1 MIQLFNINSHN
12 IDTSEFSNL
21 LHDDC
26 VEEFEK
32 KIANYVGAKYAC
44 SVNSATSAIFLIMKE
59 KRTYVRE
66 NVTINIPSMIPPVV
80 ANAALT
86 SGFFH
91 KLNFV
96 DDVDWMGDSYV
107 LHQFKDFKVVDSAQK
122 LQKGQFRKECNP
134 EDLMVFSF
142 YPTKPLGG
150 SDGGMIVTDDY
161 EKYKWYKEAVLN
173 GMSYAENNWDR
184 GISFPGYKMYMSSIQ
199 ARILLNNFK
208 TFDKK
213 MRVLKQL
220 SDTYNKE
227 FGYENTSQ
235 HLYRIEVLD
244 NKKFINKMKQLGIV
258 CGIHYPAL
266 HLNDV
271 YNKNW
276 KWDCPKS
283 EALQNR
289 TVSLPMN
296 EKLSFIELE
305 YIIDKVKENI

>member
-32 KIANYVGAKYAC
+32 KIAQYVGAKYAC

-66 NVTINIPSMIPPVV
+66 PVKINIPSMIPPVV

-91 KLNFV
+91 ELNFV
-96 DDVDWMGDSYV
+96 DDVDWVGDSYV

-122 LQKGQFRKECNP
+122 LQKGQFRKVCNP
-134 EDLMVFSF
+134 EDLLIFSF
-142 YPTKPLGG
+142 YPSKPLGG

-296 EKLSFIELE
+296 EKLSFLELE

>member
-32 KIANYVGAKYAC
+32 KIAQYVGAKYAC

-66 NVTINIPSMIPPVV
+66 PVTINIPSMIPPVV

-91 KLNFV
+91 ELNFV
-96 DDVDWMGDSYV
+96 DDVDWVGDSYV

-122 LQKGQFRKECNP
+122 LQEGQFRKECNP
-134 EDLMVFSF
+134 EDLMIFSF

-199 ARILLNNFK
+199 AQILLNNFK

-283 EALQNR
+283 EVLQNR

-296 EKLSFIELE
+296 EKLSFLELE

>member
-66 NVTINIPSMIPPVV
+66 PVKINIPSMIPPVV

-134 EDLMVFSF
+134 EDLMIFSF

-296 EKLSFIELE
+296 EKLSFLELE